1 MTSCSGWSTNCLWKE
16 RNPREAHRAHLIM
29 VYDSQ
34 LTRDACCVPDNRRH
48 VPPAAN
54 ETVTMLSRRL
64 LQAIAEG
71 GSTVTWVKTRGH
83 ADKYVSRGEVS
94 EAAFDTVLGN
104 QAADAEATA
113 GQRGHR
119 KGVINLVAFMQRHL
133 H

>member
-1 MTSCSGWSTNCLWKE
+1 
-16 RNPREAHRAHLIM
+16 M

-48 VPPAAN
+48 VPPATN
-54 ETVTMLSRRL
+54 ETVTMLSHQL

-71 GSTVTWVKTRGH
+71 SSTVTWVKTWGH

-113 GQRGHR
+113 GQRGHH